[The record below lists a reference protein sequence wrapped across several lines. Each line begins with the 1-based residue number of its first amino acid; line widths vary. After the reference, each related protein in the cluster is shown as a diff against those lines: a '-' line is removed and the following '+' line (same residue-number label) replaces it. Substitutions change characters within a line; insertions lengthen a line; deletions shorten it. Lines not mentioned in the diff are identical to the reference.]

1 MRDGAEIPEVVRHKF
16 EVFNWRNAIAVL
28 GNVHTEDFAE
38 VLEVLSRF
46 QLNHSD
52 FSVAGGN
59 KSMMAK
65 FIDRELGALGWREK
79 SFNTKIV
86 VDEVETPSPTHKVDC
101 FKGKIAL
108 EVEWNNKDPFFDRD
122 LNNFRLLFDL
132 QVIDAGIIVTRTT
145 ALQETLAGA
154 GRAAT
159 TFGMA
164 TTHSEKLYPKI
175 RGGGAGGCPV
185 LVFGIKPEA
194 YHDDR

>member
-1 MRDGAEIPEVVRHKF
+1 MRDVEDIPEVVRHKF
-16 EVFNWRNAIAVL
+16 ELFNWRNAVAVL
-28 GNVHTEDFAE
+28 GNVHTEDFYE
-38 VLEVLSRF
+38 VLDVLSRF
-46 QLNHSD
+46 QLNHSH
-52 FSVAGGN
+52 FSVGGGN
-59 KSMMAK
+59 KSAMAK
-65 FIDRELGALGWREK
+65 YIDIELGKYGWREH
-79 SFNTKIV
+79 SFDTKIV
-86 VDEVETPSPTHKVDC
+86 VDGQVTPSPTHKVDC

-108 EVEWNNKDPFFDRD
+108 EMEWNNKDPFFDRD

-145 ALQETLAGA
+145 ALQETLTFA
-154 GRAAT
+154 GRANT

>member
-1 MRDGAEIPEVVRHKF
+1 MRSVDDIPETVREKF
-16 EVFNWRNAIAVL
+16 EIFNWRNALAIL
-28 GNVHTEDFAE
+28 GNVHASEFGE
-38 VLEVLSRF
+38 VLDVLGRF
-46 QLNHSD
+46 RLSHSH

-65 FIDRELGALGWREK
+65 FIDTELGAFGWREK
-79 SFNTKIV
+79 AFNTKIV
-86 VDEVETPSPTHKVDC
+86 VDETETPSPTHKVDC
-101 FKGKIAL
+101 FKGKVAL

-145 ALQETLAGA
+145 ALQETLSGA

-164 TTHSEKLYPKI
+164 TTHTEKLYPKI